1 MEAHRIRCNHLTVK
15 LIVDASFLLE
25 CIQRKIDIVE
35 KLEER
40 LNSKVK
46 LVILKPVYDEI
57 LRLSTGSNRKS
68 HYARLAIQLLNR
80 IEADLV
86 DVNGKEPVDTLIEQ
100 YACKFKIPVATNDLN
115 LRKRLTQSGIP
126 VLYVRGLSKIDV
138 DHGEY
143 LGMVKG
149 LRDQQYR

>member
-1 MEAHRIRCNHLTVK
+1 LTVK